1 MRALVIEASSRQN
14 SSVTRNMTQQFRQQF
29 AQVYPDGQ
37 LQERDL
43 IKTQVPHLSADTI
56 EGFFALSPSLQA
68 KRATVLS
75 DRLITEFMAADL
87 LCFGVP
93 MYNFNVPSALKAY
106 MDQIIRVGHTFT
118 KVTDGELQGLCAGK
132 RALVCVSMGGM
143 FAGSEMDLVQP
154 WFKAIANFLNL
165 DGIDFVC
172 VEGTSRG
179 NFSRSQAMDLTAD
192 QIHAFLSAAQT
203 DVPTQLLSV

>member
-29 AQVYPDGQ
+29 ALAYPEGR
-37 LQERDL
+37 LVERDL

-56 EGFFALSPSLQA
+56 EGFFAPSPSLQA

-75 DRLITEFMAADL
+75 DQLIAEFMAADL

-106 MDQIIRVGHTFT
+106 MDQIVRIGRTFT
-118 KVTDGELQGLCAGK
+118 KVADGKLQGLCAGK

-154 WFKAIANFLNL
+154 WFKAIADFLNL
-165 DGIDFVC
+165 DEIEFIC

-179 NFSRSQAMDLTAD
+179 NFSRQQAMDLTSD
-192 QIHAFLSAAQT
+192 QIHHFLTAAT
-203 DVPTQLLSV
+203 VERLSV